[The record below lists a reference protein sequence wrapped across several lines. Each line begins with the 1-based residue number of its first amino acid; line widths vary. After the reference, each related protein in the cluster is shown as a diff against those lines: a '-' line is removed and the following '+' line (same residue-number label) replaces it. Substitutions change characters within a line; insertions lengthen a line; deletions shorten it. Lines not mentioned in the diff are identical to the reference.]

1 MRAKTSYKV
10 MEFVVLYYSIV
21 ARGIIKRLIRR
32 ENITVTYGIQ
42 LNSLFLKCSR
52 ITMKI
57 AILDSDALYTAY
69 LNMMT
74 IVIVFYLNVLY
85 PKVFHVTKSHIR
97 KWS

>member
-1 MRAKTSYKV
+1 

-42 LNSLFLKCSR
+42 LYSLFLRCSR
-52 ITMKI
+52 ITVKI

-85 PKVFHVTKSHIR
+85 PKVFM
-97 KWS
+97 